1 VTDVLAALITYLQ
14 ADTDVA
20 TEVGTRVF
28 GGELPRDEI
37 DDMPRKAVI
46 IRLNGGPRRRGG
58 VPVAR
63 TNIEVW
69 STGQT
74 YYEAGEVDRA
84 VYDALESLSRET
96 SSNVYLHNALVDGAP
111 RMVRDTITGWPALLR
126 LGTVTAD
133 ERSTA

>member
-46 IRLNGGPRRRGG
+46 IRLNGTKPGRS
-58 VPVAR
+58 
-63 TNIEVW
+63 IEP
-69 STGQT
+69 STMRS
-74 YYEAGEVDRA
+74 RA
-84 VYDALESLSRET
+84 YPAKPAAT
-96 SSNVYLHNALVDGAP
+96 CIY
-111 RMVRDTITGWPALLR
+111 ITRW
-126 LGTVTAD
+126 
-133 ERSTA
+133 